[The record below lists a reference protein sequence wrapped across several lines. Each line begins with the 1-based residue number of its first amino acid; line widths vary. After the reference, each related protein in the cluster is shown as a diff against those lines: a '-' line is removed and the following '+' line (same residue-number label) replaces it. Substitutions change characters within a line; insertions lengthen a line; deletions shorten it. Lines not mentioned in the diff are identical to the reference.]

1 MEIFSTPA
9 GLEIEWG
16 NVKITRQFTGGGHR
30 TFTLSTPI
38 TTIEIRVSPDGFL
51 LAAPRRI
58 TTPLHTGDRLA

>member
-16 NVKITRQFTGGGHR
+16 NVKITRRFTGEGHQVI
-30 TFTLSTPI
+30 TLSTPI
-38 TTIEIRVSPDGFL
+38 TTIEIRVCPDGFL

-58 TTPLHTGDRLA
+58 TTPLHTGDRHA